1 MGRIVVGIAAV
12 IMNEILAEH
21 MVRER
26 MARFLVFGIRH
37 CGSAPWDGR
46 RSTARGVMACPIQER
61 QNRASHRGCCGL
73 QRVDWQSPKRMPA
86 GRFLLLVNAPEHKR
100 AGALRMTLIVSR

>member
-1 MGRIVVGIAAV
+1 
-12 IMNEILAEH
+12 MNEILAEQ

-46 RSTARGVMACPIQER
+46 RSTVRALLWHAQFKSVKTELRTEVVADCRGWIGKA
-61 QNRASHRGCCGL
+61 
-73 QRVDWQSPKRMPA
+73 PKECQQVAPA
-86 GRFLLLVNAPEHKR
+86 PCKR
-100 AGALRMTLIVSR
+100 AGALRMTLIVSRGTNPMPP